1 MEFEDKPSYKKLYRS
16 EDDRIIA
23 GVCGGLG
30 EHFVIDPV
38 ILRILM
44 VILVF
49 SGGPGIILYLLFWL
63 FIPRQP

>member
-1 MEFEDKPSYKKLYRS
+1 MEIKNSSNYRRLYRS
-16 EDDRIIA
+16 EDDRILA

-30 EHFVIDPV
+30 EHFGIDPV
-38 ILRILM
+38 IIRIIM

-49 SGGPGIILYLLFWL
+49 TGGPGIILYLLFWL

>member
-1 MEFEDKPSYKKLYRS
+1 MEFEGKPSYKKLYRS

-30 EHFVIDPV
+30 EHFGIDPV

-49 SGGPGIILYLLFWL
+49 AGGPGIILYLLFCL

>member
-1 MEFEDKPSYKKLYRS
+1 MEYKSRSDYRRLYRS
-16 EDDRIIA
+16 WDDRILA

-30 EHFVIDPV
+30 EHFGIDPV
-38 ILRILM
+38 ILRIIM

-49 SGGPGIILYLLFWL
+49 AGGPGIILYLLFWL